1 MAANPLAAIP
11 SLFGRFLGNAI
22 SEAAGFAMGSATSD
36 VLRPQLQSL
45 KNSQNQDNPHIPPDA
60 GAMADGVA
68 KNKVAASTG
77 SFYAKQSGIGDDQF
91 TQLVNVATEYP
102 DVAVLIDLDRRGLL
116 TGTTLAAAIQFLGY
130 TAEFA
135 GYVAGLT
142 VALYDLPSLANGLQQ
157 GFVPNN
163 GILPDAPN
171 VGAATV
177 IQNAAIDIDPV
188 AEAAKLGYGPDHLK
202 LAADLAG
209 LPPGPELLQTWVRRG
224 AISEQDLVDGV
235 RQGHTKTEW
244 AQKYLDTLDQV
255 LGHNDFVAARVRG
268 WIDTAAM
275 NAGGALTGYS
285 SDQMNTLFQNHGRP
299 LSWHQVWIGLA
310 RGGKM
315 LDPTADLTA
324 ASTGIDP
331 AFFKSLQESDIRQE
345 WYDLA
350 WHSRYTYP
358 AAFILRTLTQD
369 GDITGAQANDI
380 LVWEGWE
387 PTLAATVSAK
397 WAGGTGT
404 TAAQKK
410 QTLSHLTAEYLA
422 GSLSKDAL
430 TTVLTTSLGYTAQ
443 QAADEI
449 ALAEFTASKAARTK
463 ATNAIGKRVVALQ
476 LSAADATTAL
486 EQMGW
491 PAGAV
496 TNFVNAWT
504 EERNAQLTT
513 LTVAQ
518 IAAALKAGAL
528 LASQATPL
536 LQDLGED
543 ANAIA
548 TIIATAG
555 ANPAT

>member
-1 MAANPLAAIP
+1 MPFLAGISSFFDKYILGYAIGTAAGP
-11 SLFGRFLGNAI
+11 SLEPFVQDLAN
-22 SEAAGFAMGSATSD
+22 EAWRVNQVLPVDPETAAAVVAEDVEQSAWGID
-36 VLRPQLQSL
+36 Q
-45 KNSQNQDNPHIPPDA
+45 
-60 GAMADGVA
+60 
-68 KNKVAASTG
+68 AA
-77 SFYAKQSGIGDDQF
+77 QSGISADNFAAILGETLNAPGTGPLF
-91 TQLVNVATEYP
+91 ELW
-102 DVAVLIDLDRRGLL
+102 RRGLIDTPTFEHGL
-116 TGTTLAAAIQFLGY
+116 RKAKYETLWDAPL
-130 TAEFA
+130 E
-135 GYVAGLT
+135 GLHD
-142 VALYDLPSLANGLQQ
+142 VLLSSEELAMLQQQ
-157 GFVPNN
+157 GFIADTRANSE
-163 GILPDAPN
+163 
-171 VGAATV
+171 GALQGVTTER
-177 IQNAAIDIDPV
+177 QQLRF
-188 AEAAKLGYGPDHLK
+188 EA
-202 LAADLAG
+202 AG
-209 LPPGPELLQTWVRRG
+209 LPPGIETALQMLRRSIIDTDVF
-224 AISEQDLVDGV
+224 AQIVQE
-235 RQGHTKTEW
+235 GHTKTKYT
-244 AQKYLDTLDQV
+244 AQLEALQEQV
-255 LGHNDFVAARVRG
+255 LNHNDFVAARVRG

-275 NAGGALTGYS
+275 DTGGALTGYS

-350 WHSRYTYP
+350 WVQRYTYP

-369 GDITGAQANDI
+369 GDITQEQANQI

-397 WAGGTGT
+397 WAGGTTT

-430 TTVLTTSLGYTAQ
+430 TTVLTTSLGYTAE
-443 QAADEI
+443 QAANEI

-476 LSAADATTAL
+476 LSPADATTAL

-518 IAAALKAGAL
+518 VAAALKAGAL